1 MGGNDTAINSLL
13 EDTTAF
19 LKRCQATAGE
29 AGSPENGQRDQLDCL
44 KDFASKQEAWIDL
57 SALSLSFLSK
67 GGENEVYYYGNQYV
81 VKLNNLA
88 YAGDDL
94 LNFFTRIKAHNRYF
108 CNIPYQMVGFAHNQE
123 GEFCVVLL
131 QDYVRAEREATPKEI
146 QTYMEKMGFV
156 TDYLD
161 EYHNDEYEIF
171 DAVPNNVI
179 YGIDGQLYFIDTQIR
194 LRRLDHSKI

>member
-1 MGGNDTAINSLL
+1 MDGKDTAVNSLL
-13 EDTTAF
+13 EDATAY
-19 LKRCQATAGE
+19 LRRCQATAGE
-29 AGSPENGQRDQLDCL
+29 AGSAENSQRDQLDCL
-44 KDFASKQEAWIDL
+44 KDFASEREAWIDL
-57 SALSLSFLSK
+57 SSLSLSFLSK

-88 YAGDDL
+88 YAGDDP

-108 CNIPYQMVGFAHNQE
+108 YNIPYQMVGFAYNQE

-131 QDYVRAEREATPKEI
+131 QDYVRAEREATPNEI
-146 QTYMEKMGFV
+146 QSYMENIGFI

-171 DAVPNNVI
+171 DAVPNNVL

-194 LRRLDHSKI
+194 SRR

>member
-1 MGGNDTAINSLL
+1 MDGNDPTINSLL
-13 EDTTAF
+13 EDTTTY
-19 LKRCQATAGE
+19 LRRCQTAAGE
-29 AGSPENGQRDQLDCL
+29 AGSTENSQRDPFECL
-44 KDFASKQEAWIDL
+44 KDFASEREAWIDL

-81 VKLNNLA
+81 IKLNNLA
-88 YAGDDL
+88 YAGDDV
-94 LNFFTRIKAHNRYF
+94 LNFFIRIKAHNRYF
-108 CNIPYQMVGFAHNQE
+108 YNIPYRMIGFAYNQE

-146 QTYMEKMGFV
+146 QSYMENMGFI

-171 DAVPNNVI
+171 DAVPNNVL
-179 YGIDGQLYFIDTQIR
+179 YGIDGRLYFIDTQIR
-194 LRRLDHSKI
+194 LRRLDYSEI